1 MITAEPLEGQG
12 AFAEID
18 DSKLSRD
25 GLVLRGMKMALDNI
39 AQDLAVGAQSQT
51 NPLIAQALM
60 TVAQVYAQRA
70 DSVSVALV
78 KSATRN
84 GAGALQ
90 TFRKD

>member
-1 MITAEPLEGQG
+1 MDLASPLEGQG

-25 GLVLRGMKMALDNI
+25 GLVLRGMKMALDEI
-39 AQDLAVGAQSQT
+39 AHDLWTGARQQT
-51 NPLIAQALM
+51 NPLIGQALM
-60 TVAQVYAQRA
+60 TVAQKYAERA

-84 GAGALQ
+84 GAGHLQ